1 VLSAFH
7 LYNLL
12 VLRRIVS
19 HPAFWVALL
28 ALVVRLLPGV
38 RTIDDA
44 YITFR
49 YAQNALSGEGL
60 VYNAGEAVLGTTTPL
75 FALSLAAL
83 QGLLGWTGLGFPQLA
98 VFVNA
103 IADSLTCALLIMLAA
118 RLRWPFAGLAAA
130 MVWAVAPWSV
140 TFAIGGMET
149 SFFIALMLGT
159 FYMFSLGRLT
169 AAAVVGSL
177 SLLSRPDAL
186 LFLLPLAV
194 ERIRQALP
202 ASRLNSRPTRLSWK
216 EVAGFLAPLAIWSIL
231 GLAWYGSPIPQT
243 ISAKAFAYSLAPEA
257 GLVRLLQH
265 FGTPFVEQYTFG
277 AGFLWVGVVLY
288 PALFLLG
295 GLSVWRSQK
304 SSWPLFI
311 YPALYFA
318 AFAIANPLIFRWY
331 LAPPLPFY
339 FLGIFAGVERLA
351 RDVRGPQ
358 LAYLGLVVAVA
369 LSLRGWTLRPDHGPA
384 RPAPEMAYIR
394 LELLYQDA
402 AEWLRPRLDPGQVL
416 AAGDIG
422 ALGFH
427 TGAKILD
434 TVGLVSPAAS
444 AYYPLPPEAYAI
456 NYAIPTDLILNFH
469 PDWLVILE
477 AYGRNT
483 LLVDSRFL
491 EQYQQVGVLATD
503 IYGSDGML
511 IFKRIPGA

>member
-1 VLSAFH
+1 
-7 LYNLL
+7 
-12 VLRRIVS
+12 
-19 HPAFWVALL
+19 
-28 ALVVRLLPGV
+28 
-38 RTIDDA
+38 
-44 YITFR
+44 
-49 YAQNALSGEGL
+49 
-60 VYNAGEAVLGTTTPL
+60 
-75 FALSLAAL
+75 
-83 QGLLGWTGLGFPQLA
+83 
-98 VFVNA
+98 
-103 IADSLTCALLIMLAA
+103 
-118 RLRWPFAGLAAA
+118 
-130 MVWAVAPWSV
+130 
-140 TFAIGGMET
+140 
-149 SFFIALMLGT
+149 
-159 FYMFSLGRLT
+159 MFSLGRLT

-265 FGTPFVEQYTFG
+265 FGTSFVEQYTFG
-277 AGFLWVGVVLY
+277 AGFLWVGVILY
-288 PALFLLG
+288 PVLFLLG
-295 GLSVWRSQK
+295 WAFRLAQSEIYLAPD
-304 SSWPLFI
+304 SSTLR
-311 YPALYFA
+311 LYFA

-351 RDVRGPQ
+351 RDVRRPQ
-358 LAYLGLVVAVA
+358 LAYLGLAVAVG
-369 LSLRGWTLRPDHGPA
+369 LSLRGWSLRPDHGPA

-456 NYAIPTDLILNFH
+456 NYAIPTDLILDFH